1 MAAQSSSVQVNTK
14 LEANYWDIYWLIDW
28 VQVKSIWY
36 SKPWKSPNTGSH
48 LEIKKLNFL
57 PAQIMFTSLLLI
69 KSEPAG
75 RTCSIQ
81 TPPQQNTGPIQRRS
95 QQQSWLLLHFSLT
108 TASSPTGSHPHPSSR
123 YKVLEKQNTMQSRQ
137 MLDFSKWNIL
147 KGGHWEGKVKIIW
160 LNLIMQTLHTHS
172 FDQKSIGFFVWLNLI
187 VVRVVSETPG
197 VVWLLPL
204 GSH

>member
-1 MAAQSSSVQVNTK
+1 
-14 LEANYWDIYWLIDW
+14 
-28 VQVKSIWY
+28 
-36 SKPWKSPNTGSH
+36 
-48 LEIKKLNFL
+48 
-57 PAQIMFTSLLLI
+57 MFTSLLLI

-81 TPPQQNTGPIQRRS
+81 SPPQQNTHPIQRRS

-108 TASSPTGSHPHPSSR
+108 TASSPTGSHPHPSSH

-137 MLDFSKWNIL
+137 MLDFSKCNIL
-147 KGGHWEGKVKIIW
+147 KGGQWEGKIIIIW
-160 LNLIMQTLHTHS
+160 LNLTMQTLHTHS
-172 FDQKSIGFFVWLNLI
+172 FDQKSIGFFVRLNLT
-187 VVRVVSETPG
+187 VVRVVSGTPG

>member
-1 MAAQSSSVQVNTK
+1 MAGQSSSVQFNTK

-28 VQVKSIWY
+28 VQVKSLWY

-81 TPPQQNTGPIQRRS
+81 SPPQQNTRPIQRRS
-95 QQQSWLLLHFSLT
+95 LQQSWLLLHFSLT
-108 TASSPTGSHPHPSSR
+108 TASSPTGSHLHPSSR
-123 YKVLEKQNTMQSRQ
+123 YKVLVEGTSCQKALQSTSQALGLEGITSNTCNLWESSGTYQQQSHPE
-137 MLDFSKWNIL
+137 NAVATV
-147 KGGHWEGKVKIIW
+147 H
-160 LNLIMQTLHTHS
+160 LNQPVEDINAMRITAHQ
-172 FDQKSIGFFVWLNLI
+172 
-187 VVRVVSETPG
+187 
-197 VVWLLPL
+197 LP
-204 GSH
+204 

>member
-1 MAAQSSSVQVNTK
+1 MAGQSSNVQFNTK

-57 PAQIMFTSLLLI
+57 SAQIMFTSLLVI

-81 TPPQQNTGPIQRRS
+81 TPPQQNKGPIQRRS
-95 QQQSWLLLHFSLT
+95 QQQSRLLLHFSLT
-108 TASSPTGSHPHPSSR
+108 TASSSTGSHPHPSSR
-123 YKVLEKQNTMQSRQ
+123 YKVLVEGTSCQKALHSTSQALGLEGITSNNCN
-137 MLDFSKWNIL
+137 L
-147 KGGHWEGKVKIIW
+147 WESSGTYQWESHPENAAATVHSNQPVKDINAMRITAH
-160 LNLIMQTLHTHS
+160 Q
-172 FDQKSIGFFVWLNLI
+172 
-187 VVRVVSETPG
+187 
-197 VVWLLPL
+197 LP
-204 GSH
+204 